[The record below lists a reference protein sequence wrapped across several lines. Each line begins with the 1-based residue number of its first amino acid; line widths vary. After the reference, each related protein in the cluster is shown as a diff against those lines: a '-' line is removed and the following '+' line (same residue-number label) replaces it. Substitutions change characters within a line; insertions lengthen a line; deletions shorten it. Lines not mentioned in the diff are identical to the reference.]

1 MTPKMTAKLTAKQ
14 QIFVME
20 YLNDCNA
27 TQAAIRAGYSSRTA
41 YSIGQE
47 NLKKPEI
54 RQAIDTAMKE
64 RRSKLIATREQRQE
78 FWTAVMTDTEQDMR
92 SRLRASEL
100 LAKSEGDFTEKVQV
114 QDTSVQYD
122 IQAQIRRVMLKM
134 KMDNPIDNH
143 DEAVDTAV

>member
-1 MTPKMTAKLTAKQ
+1 MTAKLTAKQ
-14 QIFVME
+14 QVFVME
-20 YLNDCNA
+20 YLNDFNA
-27 TQAAIRAGYSSRTA
+27 TRAAQAAGYSQRTA
-41 YSIGQE
+41 YSIGQRL
-47 NLKKPEI
+47 LKNVEI
-54 RQAIDTAMKE
+54 SQAINSAMTE
-64 RRSKLIATREQRQE
+64 RKNQLIATREQRQQ

-100 LAKSEGDFTEKVQV
+100 LAKSEGDFLEKVQV

-134 KMDNPIDNH
+134 KIDNPIDNH

>member
-1 MTPKMTAKLTAKQ
+1 MTPKLTAKQ

>member
-1 MTPKMTAKLTAKQ
+1 MTAKLTAKQ
-14 QIFVME
+14 QVFVME

-41 YSIGQE
+41 YSIGQRL
-47 NLKKPEI
+47 LKNVEVS
-54 RQAIDTAMKE
+54 QAINSAMSE
-64 RRSKLIATREQRQE
+64 RKNQLIATREQRQE
-78 FWTAVMTDTEQDMR
+78 FWTAVMTDIEQDMR

-114 QDTSVQYD
+114 QDTSTNYD
-122 IQAQIRRVMLKM
+122 ITAQIRRVLLKM
-134 KMDNPIDNH
+134 NNH